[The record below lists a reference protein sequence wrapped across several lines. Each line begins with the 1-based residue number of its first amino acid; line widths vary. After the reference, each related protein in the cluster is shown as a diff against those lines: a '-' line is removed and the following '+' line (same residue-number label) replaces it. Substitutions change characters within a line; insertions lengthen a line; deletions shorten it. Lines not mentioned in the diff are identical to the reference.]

1 MTLDKRIRMTTAE
14 LSKRFLQLWQNAE
27 WESFG
32 DLLSKDIE
40 LKIVGLS
47 SKIKGIN
54 RILRALRLDSNK
66 SINQDT
72 KLISLTAGNNFG
84 FLQLESTRNYFIL
97 GVPADVKLESELRS
111 LGGLS
116 KKSTFKT
123 GILLEWGEKKKVI
136 KITVIDTYVSPPEI
150 AIYAFDGLL
159 NIE

>member
-1 MTLDKRIRMTTAE
+1 MTTAE
-14 LSKRFLQLWQNAE
+14 LSKRFLELWQNAE

-47 SKIKGIN
+47 SKIKGID

-72 KLISLTAGNNFG
+72 KLISLTTGNNFG

-97 GVPADVKLESELRS
+97 GVPANVELESELRS
-111 LGGLS
+111 IGGL
-116 KKSTFKT
+116 
-123 GILLEWGEKKKVI
+123 KKK
-136 KITVIDTYVSPPEI
+136 Y
-150 AIYAFDGLL
+150 F
-159 NIE
+159 

>member
-1 MTLDKRIRMTTAE
+1 MTTAE
-14 LSKRFLQLWQNAE
+14 LSKRFLELWQNAE

-47 SKIKGIN
+47 SKIKGID

-72 KLISLTAGNNFG
+72 KLISLTTGNNFG

-97 GVPADVKLESELRS
+97 GVPANVKLESELRS
-111 LGGLS
+111 IGGL
-116 KKSTFKT
+116 T
-123 GILLEWGEKKKVI
+123 KKVHL
-136 KITVIDTYVSPPEI
+136 KRGFFWNGVRKKV
-150 AIYAFDGLL
+150 L
-159 NIE
+159 